1 MTKYIVRKKG
11 WFGTLYVASPTYD
24 LYPSTT
30 RNVEGAYKFC
40 NVEKA
45 EKIARKL
52 MGEVIEIKAKK
63 KPSLVNLNGNEDE
76 DDELCLNEIKAKVED
91 DDNDEEEMYDT
102 DDTYM
107 VEEIE
112 EDMIDGGDDYGL
124 SDFLDDED

>member
-63 KPSLVNLNGNEDE
+63 KPNLIDLNGNED
-76 DDELCLNEIKAKVED
+76 ED
-91 DDNDEEEMYDT
+91 DDNDEEEMYDAN
-102 DDTYM
+102 DTYM
-107 VEEIE
+107 VEETE

-124 SDFLDDED
+124 SDFLDDGD